1 MLLTS
6 NMLRASWSSEV
17 HASHVFRPRAS
28 PLVALPS
35 LRLGPIG
42 VSPPVVRSRHHI
54 SRRLS
59 GFVGRVRLQHA
70 VRTRLPVRGQH
81 PRDRLLVLGLERQR
95 TSGARRLDAL
105 GLLLFDLFTLSG
117 APSCASILLGHATQR
132 RVDVHASSRPRRLA
146 AALAIALPAHGA
158 CRNELI
164 ANGVA

>member
-6 NMLRASWSSEV
+6 NMLRASWSSEL
-17 HASHVFRPRAS
+17 HASHVPAS
-28 PLVALPS
+28 PLAASRLPS

-70 VRTRLPVRGQH
+70 VRARLPVRGQH
-81 PRDRLLVLGLERQR
+81 PRDCLLVLRLERQR
-95 TSGARRLDAL
+95 ASRARRLDAL
-105 GLLLFDLFTLSG
+105 GLLLFDLLTLSG

-132 RVDVHASSRPRRLA
+132 RVDVDASSRPRCLA
-146 AALAIALPAHGA
+146 AALAIALPAHVWPSVGMS
-158 CRNELI
+158 
-164 ANGVA
+164 